1 MASPRWPGASPTI
14 NAGVRSLGLMCG
26 AGVLPARMAT
36 EARRQGWRVV
46 AFAFPGAGD
55 LATAADAIVP
65 TRIEAMGPVVET
77 LAREQV
83 SAVAF
88 SGKFWMGDLLAAGPP
103 DATHARMAAR
113 AGALLDGNLAEAIV
127 ATLAGLGIE
136 LLDQRRFLGDWVGGP
151 RTWSARAP
159 SQEEWSDI
167 RRGFAVA
174 RVMAQASVGQ
184 TVVVRR
190 GAVSAVEAIEG
201 TTEAIRR
208 GTALSGPGAVVVKGV
223 APGHDFRFDT
233 PGIGPETIEVAAA
246 GGVAA
251 LAIEAGCVLMVEREA
266 TIARADAAGMALVS
280 VDAAG

>member
-1 MASPRWPGASPTI
+1 
-14 NAGVRSLGLMCG
+14 MCG

-46 AFAFPGAGD
+46 AFTFAGAGD
-55 LATAADAIVP
+55 LAAAADTLVP
-65 TRIEAMGPVVET
+65 ARLEAMGPVVEA
-77 LAREQV
+77 LAREHV

-103 DATHARMAAR
+103 DAVHLRMAAH
-113 AGALLDGNLAEAIV
+113 AGALLDGNITDAIV

-136 LLDQRRFLGDWVGGP
+136 LLDQRPFLGDWVGAA

-159 SQEEWSDI
+159 AEAEWSDI

-223 APGHDFRFDT
+223 AAGHDFRFDT
-233 PGIGPETIEVAAA
+233 PGLGPETVEVAAA
-246 GGVAA
+246 GGASV
-251 LAIEAGCVLMVEREA
+251 LAIQAGCVLMLEREA
-266 TIARADAAGMALVS
+266 TIARADKAGMALVS
-280 VDAAG
+280 VDAGG

>member
-1 MASPRWPGASPTI
+1 
-14 NAGVRSLGLMCG
+14 MCG
-26 AGVLPARMAT
+26 AGALPARMAT

-46 AFAFPGAGD
+46 AFAFPGSGD
-55 LATAADAIVP
+55 LAAVADAIVP
-65 TRIEAMGPVVET
+65 TRIEAMGPVVEA
-77 LAREQV
+77 LAREKV

-103 DATHARMAAR
+103 DAVHARMAAH
-113 AGALLDGNLAEAIV
+113 AGALLDGNISGAIE

-136 LLDQRRFLGDWVGGP
+136 LLDQRPFLGDWVGAP
-151 RTWSARAP
+151 RTWSAREP
-159 SQEEWSDI
+159 SEAEWSDI

-223 APGHDFRFDT
+223 AAGHDFRFDT
-233 PGIGPETIEVAAA
+233 PGIGPDTVEVAAA
-246 GGVAA
+246 GGAAA
-251 LAIEAGCVLMVEREA
+251 LAIQAGCVLMLERDT
-266 TIARADAAGMALVS
+266 TIKRADAAGMALVS
-280 VDAAG
+280 VDGGG

>member
-1 MASPRWPGASPTI
+1 
-14 NAGVRSLGLMCG
+14 MCG
-26 AGVLPARMAT
+26 AGALPARMAT

-46 AFAFPGAGD
+46 AFAFPGSGD
-55 LATAADAIVP
+55 LTAVADAIVP
-65 TRIEAMGPVVET
+65 TRIEAMGPVVEA
-77 LAREQV
+77 LAREKV

-103 DATHARMAAR
+103 DAVHARMAAR
-113 AGALLDGNLAEAIV
+113 AGALLDGNISGAIE

-136 LLDQRRFLGDWVGGP
+136 LLDQRPFLGDWVGAP
-151 RTWSARAP
+151 RTWSAREP
-159 SQEEWSDI
+159 SEAEWSDI

-223 APGHDFRFDT
+223 AAGHDFRFDT
-233 PGIGPETIEVAAA
+233 PGIGPDTVEAAAA
-246 GGVAA
+246 GGAAA
-251 LAIEAGCVLMVEREA
+251 LAIEAGCVLMLEREA
-266 TIARADAAGMALVS
+266 TIKRADAAGMALVS
-280 VDAAG
+280 VDGGG